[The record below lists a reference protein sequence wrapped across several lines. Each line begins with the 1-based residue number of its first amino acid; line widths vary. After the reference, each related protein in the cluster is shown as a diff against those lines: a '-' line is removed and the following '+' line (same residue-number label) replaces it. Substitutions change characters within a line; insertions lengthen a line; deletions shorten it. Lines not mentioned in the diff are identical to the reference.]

1 MHTPLQPICSSLHI
15 HIHQMSF
22 STSFSKST
30 HLLLLLILLSSFL
43 GVVPCVQI
51 HTCTHTIF
59 CSYLE
64 CNFLQVWYTGR
75 RNCSVDMSSE
85 RGQIAQALSLAQSLL
100 PYSPSFLPFCHIL
113 SLSALQCPKYPLL
126 YPSYLSLSLSP
137 SLLIHFYL
145 TTKYMEPQRIE
156 MHWSYTEQISIHA
169 GTLLRWNSRCHLATV
184 ADSFCPYSWKSSLME
199 RKEVTSNPVLFPFG

>member
-64 CNFLQVWYTGR
+64 CNFLQVRYTGR

-126 YPSYLSLSLSP
+126 YPSYLSLSLPQSFNP
-137 SLLIHFYL
+137 FLSYHKIYGATTYWDALKLYRADFYPCWDPFEVKQPMSFSNSSWQFLSLLL
-145 TTKYMEPQRIE
+145 KVL
-156 MHWSYTEQISIHA
+156 SY
-169 GTLLRWNSRCHLATV
+169 
-184 ADSFCPYSWKSSLME
+184 
-199 RKEVTSNPVLFPFG
+199 RKKRGYI